1 MKVGDLVR
9 VRINRED
16 RITSPY
22 SAVSEYPDVADQVG
36 LIVKILPAYPWADEE
51 DGRMM
56 EVLFPHPIWTAPNG
70 ASIMFEAE
78 LEVVDEGRRS
88 S

>member
-9 VRINRED
+9 IRENRKY
-16 RITSPY
+16 RVTSPY
-22 SAVSEYPDVADQVG
+22 AVPEYPTDQVG

-78 LEVVDEGRRS
+78 LEIVDESRRS